1 MNMITRKKI
10 LNGLLLSSVALLM
23 LPSAATADGPEVKLR
38 RMGKTNTLKFEELR
52 ALPRNKLLTVQ
63 ATMRNTAKRDVNF
76 NYRFKWLDDIG
87 MKVADDE
94 MWNPMTAYAGQIFEL
109 TGVAPT
115 SKATDFVIE
124 IEGF

>member
-1 MNMITRKKI
+1 MITRKKLI
-10 LNGLLLSSVALLM
+10 TGLLISSVALL
-23 LPSAATADGPEVKLR
+23 LIPRAALADGPESKLR
-38 RMGKTNTLKFEELR
+38 RMGKTSALKFEELR

-63 ATMRNTAKRDVNF
+63 ATMRNTAKRDVSF

-87 MKVADDE
+87 MKVTEDE
-94 MWNPMTAYAGQIFEL
+94 MWNPMTAYAGQTFEL